1 MNTSEISINRIVG
14 FAWNDGGTDVE
25 DELPTPA
32 SSPNQIVV
40 PAIPPAG
47 TDDPFGR
54 GESFDLELAKV
65 ICEVS
70 VLPSLVTPLVEVEA
84 SDCATVAAYAPP
96 AVPPVESVLEL
107 PECSVPEDLGCSWM
121 PDFVPGSDGTN
132 TDEGGFLQ
140 SLRES
145 LPPLTGTPPTTPMVV
160 VTSPPLGVQIR
171 VDVKVR
177 QFRRYPL
184 WRRKVW

>member
-1 MNTSEISINRIVG
+1 MNMDTREISINRIVG
-14 FAWNDGGTDVE
+14 FAWDEGGTDVE

-70 VLPSLVTPLVEVEA
+70 VLPSLVTLLLEVEPSA
-84 SDCATVAAYAPP
+84 CATVADYAPP
-96 AVPPVESVLEL
+96 AVPPVESVLES
-107 PECSVPEDLGCSWM
+107 PGYTVPEDL
-121 PDFVPGSDGTN
+121 
-132 TDEGGFLQ
+132 E
-140 SLRES
+140 
-145 LPPLTGTPPTTPMVV
+145 
-160 VTSPPLGVQIR
+160 
-171 VDVKVR
+171 
-177 QFRRYPL
+177 
-184 WRRKVW
+184 